1 MKKKKVKRKLKLKK
15 IFKKTNFYLGIIQ
28 IILSI
33 ILLFTIIN
41 IKILSLKYIIPII
54 LIITIINFL
63 SILFL
68 SKSKK
73 KKTKIISKII
83 SVFLSLIFLISTI
96 IINQIYLSMNNMFKN
111 DSYIDYSV
119 LVLKNSKYQKI
130 NNLDNK
136 IIGFYIDDKYN
147 ESAKNSL
154 DKKISTEYIGYSSI
168 NELKNALISQEIDG
182 MLIMDSYLEI
192 DDIETQ
198 EVKEENNDNQISE
211 SDQLLLNSIK
221 DFDTKSKVIYN
232 FKIKVDNSKKSKKID
247 LDKGSFAIY
256 ISGQDSFDTK
266 VSETSRSD
274 VNLLMIV
281 NLKSKQILIISIPR
295 DYYIN
300 ISSKKALDKLT
311 HISLYGSDETM
322 KSLGELL
329 DVNIDYFVKFNFTT
343 FMKAIEYMLPLDVYS
358 DYDFT
363 TSIYDQTIGNSY
375 TFKKGYNHIT
385 NGKMALQFVRA
396 RKNFA
401 EGDRQRG
408 INQSRFLRAV
418 INKASSPS
426 ILLKYNKILKALE
439 GTFLSNISNESIQ
452 EIVNYVLNNN
462 GSFNIHSFYLDGSD
476 ANRPTYSGGRQP
488 LYVMI
493 PNQQSI
499 ENTKVLINDV
509 LNGKIPEIEQDAS
522 ELADIKNSHIVT
534 EDIGKINDYTPNYN
548 YSSNFNNKNNN
559 ITENNKVPDIENNED
574 NNNQLDEENNNESNT
589 EDKEED
595 KPVEPVKPPTES
607 ITPPITENEENN
619 N

>member
-1 MKKKKVKRKLKLKK
+1 MR
-15 IFKKTNFYLGIIQ
+15 
-28 IILSI
+28 
-33 ILLFTIIN
+33 
-41 IKILSLKYIIPII
+41 P
-54 LIITIINFL
+54 
-63 SILFL
+63 L

-73 KKTKIISKII
+73 KKTKIISKTI
-83 SVFLSLIFLISTI
+83 SLLLSIIFLISTI
-96 IINQIYLSMNNMFKN
+96 IINQVYLSMNNMFKN

-534 EDIGKINDYTPNYN
+534 EDIGKINNYTPNYN

>member
-1 MKKKKVKRKLKLKK
+1 
-15 IFKKTNFYLGIIQ
+15 
-28 IILSI
+28 
-33 ILLFTIIN
+33 
-41 IKILSLKYIIPII
+41 
-54 LIITIINFL
+54 
-63 SILFL
+63 
-68 SKSKK
+68 
-73 KKTKIISKII
+73 
-83 SVFLSLIFLISTI
+83 
-96 IINQIYLSMNNMFKN
+96 
-111 DSYIDYSV
+111 
-119 LVLKNSKYQKI
+119 
-130 NNLDNK
+130 
-136 IIGFYIDDKYN
+136 
-147 ESAKNSL
+147 
-154 DKKISTEYIGYSSI
+154 
-168 NELKNALISQEIDG
+168 
-182 MLIMDSYLEI
+182 
-192 DDIETQ
+192 
-198 EVKEENNDNQISE
+198 
-211 SDQLLLNSIK
+211 
-221 DFDTKSKVIYN
+221 
-232 FKIKVDNSKKSKKID
+232 
-247 LDKGSFAIY
+247 
-256 ISGQDSFDTK
+256 
-266 VSETSRSD
+266 
-274 VNLLMIV
+274 MIV
-281 NLKSKQILIISIPR
+281 NLKSKQILIIYIPR

>member
-1 MKKKKVKRKLKLKK
+1 
-15 IFKKTNFYLGIIQ
+15 
-28 IILSI
+28 
-33 ILLFTIIN
+33 
-41 IKILSLKYIIPII
+41 
-54 LIITIINFL
+54 
-63 SILFL
+63 
-68 SKSKK
+68 
-73 KKTKIISKII
+73 
-83 SVFLSLIFLISTI
+83 
-96 IINQIYLSMNNMFKN
+96 
-111 DSYIDYSV
+111 
-119 LVLKNSKYQKI
+119 
-130 NNLDNK
+130 
-136 IIGFYIDDKYN
+136 
-147 ESAKNSL
+147 
-154 DKKISTEYIGYSSI
+154 
-168 NELKNALISQEIDG
+168 
-182 MLIMDSYLEI
+182 
-192 DDIETQ
+192 
-198 EVKEENNDNQISE
+198 
-211 SDQLLLNSIK
+211 
-221 DFDTKSKVIYN
+221 
-232 FKIKVDNSKKSKKID
+232 
-247 LDKGSFAIY
+247 
-256 ISGQDSFDTK
+256 
-266 VSETSRSD
+266 
-274 VNLLMIV
+274 
-281 NLKSKQILIISIPR
+281 
-295 DYYIN
+295 
-300 ISSKKALDKLT
+300 
-311 HISLYGSDETM
+311 
-322 KSLGELL
+322 
-329 DVNIDYFVKFNFTT
+329 
-343 FMKAIEYMLPLDVYS
+343 
-358 DYDFT
+358 
-363 TSIYDQTIGNSY
+363 
-375 TFKKGYNHIT
+375 
-385 NGKMALQFVRA
+385 MALQFVRA

-595 KPVEPVKPPTES
+595 KPVEPVKPVKPVKPPTES
-607 ITPPITENEENN
+607 ITPPIIENEENN

>member
-1 MKKKKVKRKLKLKK
+1 MKKKKVKRKIKFKK

-73 KKTKIISKII
+73 KKTKIISKTI
-83 SVFLSLIFLISTI
+83 SLLLSIIFLISTI
-96 IINQIYLSMNNMFKN
+96 IINQVYLSMNNMFKN

-154 DKKISTEYIGYSSI
+154 DKKIATEYIGYSSI

-462 GSFNIHSFYLDGSD
+462 GSFDIHSFYLDGSD

>member
-1 MKKKKVKRKLKLKK
+1 
-15 IFKKTNFYLGIIQ
+15 
-28 IILSI
+28 
-33 ILLFTIIN
+33 
-41 IKILSLKYIIPII
+41 
-54 LIITIINFL
+54 
-63 SILFL
+63 
-68 SKSKK
+68 
-73 KKTKIISKII
+73 
-83 SVFLSLIFLISTI
+83 
-96 IINQIYLSMNNMFKN
+96 MNNMFKN

-182 MLIMDSYLEI
+182 MLIMNSYLEI
-192 DDIETQ
+192 DDVETQ

-221 DFDTKSKVIYN
+221 DFDTKSKIIYN

-462 GSFNIHSFYLDGSD
+462 GSFDIHSFYLDGSD